1 MLLPLT
7 YKGKEKKQEIIKE
20 CVGLAIQLQ
29 DKEKETFALAGILTF
44 TDKIISKETQ
54 KYIEEVLEMTQ
65 VGKMLIDKGR
75 QEGRQEGDM
84 ERARKTAGN
93 MIKRGT
99 PLKEIAEI
107 LELPVDTIK
116 SWIRETYTTV

>member
-1 MLLPLT
+1 M
-7 YKGKEKKQEIIKE
+7 
-20 CVGLAIQLQ
+20 GLAIQLQ
-29 DKEKETFALAGILTF
+29 DKEQETFALAGILTF